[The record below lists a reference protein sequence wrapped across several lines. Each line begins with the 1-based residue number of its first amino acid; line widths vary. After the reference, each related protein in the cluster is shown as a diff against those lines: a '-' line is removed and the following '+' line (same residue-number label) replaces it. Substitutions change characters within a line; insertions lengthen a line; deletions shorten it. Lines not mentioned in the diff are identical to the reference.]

1 MEPRGSGASSQR
13 NMRREGIQQVLEQGL
28 WRLTTD
34 WMQGP
39 REMTATIRQT
49 LGSWIMDLRQ
59 PASATILYTGKYPT
73 DYVGP

>member
-49 LGSWIMDLRQ
+49 LGKLLLRSKHQGSYEAQRKATEDLEHVT
-59 PASATILYTGKYPT
+59 S
-73 DYVGP
+73 